1 MINRQLQPQIKKLL
15 GGNKAIIIMGAR
27 QVGKSTL
34 LKDLFGNSENT
45 LWMNGDDL
53 DIQEL
58 LKNMTS
64 ERFKTILGNNKYLV
78 IDEAQRVPDIGL
90 KNKLVT
96 DQIPGVQVIATGSSS
111 FQLASKVNETL
122 TGRKREFTMYPL
134 SFKEMVEHHSL
145 LTELRLLP
153 HRMIY
158 GYYPETVTSP
168 GNEKEVLM
176 ELSTSYLY
184 KDILQ
189 LDGISKPEK
198 LERLLQALARQIGD
212 QISYREIGMLID
224 LDPKTVERYI
234 DILEQNFI
242 VFRLGS
248 YARNLRN
255 ELKNSRK
262 IYFYD
267 LGIRNSVIRDFRNI
281 ESRDDVGAL
290 WENFVVAERV
300 KQIAYE
306 RSFGKMWFWRTTQ
319 QKEIDIIEE
328 NDGVMTAIEIK
339 WNPAKKNVKVPA
351 KFAEA
356 YPDAQFKVITPENVE
371 QYLL

>member
-1 MINRQLQPQIKKLL
+1 M
-15 GGNKAIIIMGAR
+15 
-27 QVGKSTL
+27 
-34 LKDLFGNSENT
+34 
-45 LWMNGDDL
+45 
-53 DIQEL
+53 
-58 LKNMTS
+58 
-64 ERFKTILGNNKYLV
+64 
-78 IDEAQRVPDIGL
+78 
-90 KNKLVT
+90 
-96 DQIPGVQVIATGSSS
+96 
-111 FQLASKVNETL
+111 
-122 TGRKREFTMYPL
+122 
-134 SFKEMVEHHSL
+134 
-145 LTELRLLP
+145 
-153 HRMIY
+153 
-158 GYYPETVTSP
+158 
-168 GNEKEVLM
+168 
-176 ELSTSYLY
+176 
-184 KDILQ
+184 
-189 LDGISKPEK
+189 
-198 LERLLQALARQIGD
+198 
-212 QISYREIGMLID
+212 
-224 LDPKTVERYI
+224 
-234 DILEQNFI
+234 
-242 VFRLGS
+242 GS

>member
-78 IDEAQRVPDIGL
+78 IDEAQRVLDIGL
-90 KNKLVT
+90 KIKLVT

-134 SFKEMVEHHSL
+134 SFKEMVEHHGL

-158 GYYPETVTSP
+158 GYYPETVTFP

-198 LERLLQALARQIGD
+198 LERLLQALARQICD

-356 YPDAQFKVITPENVE
+356 YPLSLIHI
-371 QYLL
+371 